1 MKTLLINSH
10 DKFGGAARAAYR
22 LHKGFLDNAID
33 SRMLVGFKSSDE
45 VRVKGPVSKVQKLR
59 VMAQTEFEPL
69 LLKYI
74 KGGAIKN
81 FSPAWLPSSMLH
93 QDISHISPDIVHLH
107 WMCGGLFRLEQIGR
121 IKKPMVWTLHDMWP
135 FTGGCHY
142 DEGCEKYKV
151 SCGECPQLKRSCD
164 SDLSHS
170 VWSRKRSA
178 WKGSD
183 ITLVAPSNWLAECAR
198 NSTLFQ
204 GRRIEVIPNGIDL
217 DLFKPVNRELARDI
231 LGLPKDKKLI
241 IFGAMNA
248 TTDDRKGFDL
258 LLKGIQ
264 GLQKSDDIELVIFGA
279 SEPLNPPEFGLPV
292 HYMGVV
298 NDDTSLVLLYS
309 SSDVMVISSR
319 QDNLPNTVVE
329 SMACGVPSVAFNVGG
344 LVDLIEHK
352 TTGYLAD
359 AFNVSDITKGIEW
372 ILGDSERYLKL
383 CEAARERAENLFDI
397 NLVVKQYS
405 DVYKSII

>member
-22 LHKGFLDNAID
+22 LHKGFLENAID

-45 VRVKGPVSKVQKLR
+45 VRVKGPVSKAQKLR

-74 KGGAIKN
+74 KGGAIKS

-93 QDISHISPDIVHLH
+93 QDISLISPDIVHLH
-107 WMCGGLFRLEQIGR
+107 WMCGGLFRLEQIGH

-178 WKGSD
+178 WKDSD

-217 DLFKPVNRELARDI
+217 DLFKPVNRELARDM
-231 LGLPKDKKLI
+231 LGLPKDKKLV

-264 GLQKSDDIELVIFGA
+264 ALQKSDDIELVIFGA
-279 SEPLNPPEFGLPV
+279 SEPLTPPEFGLPV

-329 SMACGVPSVAFNVGG
+329 SMACGVPSVAFKVGG

-372 ILGDSERYLKL
+372 ILGDSKRHLKL